1 MTICM
6 HSDHTE
12 LQSMQHP
19 SYKDLVEQ
27 KFKARSADYD
37 DKGNYHHKVAS
48 ELVARAG
55 LQPGWQVL
63 DVACG
68 TGLATYLTA
77 SAVGRTG
84 SVTGVDLSAGMIE
97 KAKAK
102 LRNSACPNVSFL
114 VEDVEHAKL
123 PSNSFD
129 AALSSSGMPY
139 LDTKIMFKKLHAW
152 LKPGGLLIYNTPEVC
167 CACVHTHFA
176 LTRSVLFA
184 LYR

>member
-1 MTICM
+1 M
-6 HSDHTE
+6 HADHAE

-37 DKGNYHHKVAS
+37 EKGNYHYKVAS

-68 TGLATYLTA
+68 TGLATYLAA

-84 SVTGVDLSAGMIE
+84 SVTGVDLSAGTID
-97 KAKAK
+97 KVHHCSTHALLLLKDGGHHK
-102 LRNSACPNVSFL
+102 PIYKTDCRQRPNCVFQL
-114 VEDVEHAKL
+114 V
-123 PSNSFD
+123 P
-129 AALSSSGMPY
+129 
-139 LDTKIMFKKLHAW
+139 MFPFW
-152 LKPGGLLIYNTPEVC
+152 W
-167 CACVHTHFA
+167 
-176 LTRSVLFA
+176 RM
-184 LYR
+184 